1 VEVSPQC
8 IAQTQSGQRCK
19 ARPLAGKVHC
29 YFHDAASADARK
41 DANRRGGTTRS
52 KPAAVLPSD
61 TPDASL
67 KSVQDVIAFLG
78 QTASQVRRGDL
89 DAKAGNCLA
98 GICGQLLKALEMD
111 LTEELAKL
119 RKSLEALA
127 NGDRRAAGA
136 GEAERHPGPH
146 ADVSGTGRPPPR

>member
-1 VEVSPQC
+1 VEQESRCTAKTRGGQPCQ
-8 IAQTQSGQRCK
+8 AQPLPGKAFCFTHDPESSEARAAARRKGGK
-19 ARPLAGKVHC
+19 ARC
-29 YFHDAASADARK
+29 
-41 DANRRGGTTRS
+41 
-52 KPAAVLPSD
+52 KPAAVLPGD
-61 TPDASL
+61 TPEAPL
-67 KSVQDVIAFLG
+67 KSVQDVVAFLG

-127 NGDRRAAGA
+127 NGDGRAAGV
-136 GEAERHPGPH
+136 GEAERHPGPD
-146 ADVSGTGRPPPR
+146 APGDGAGGPPPR